1 MFKFLAKRIHD
12 GFMTIEEVNL
22 KFQAKVKE
30 AYKEM
35 YGEDLA

>member
-12 GFMTIEEVNL
+12 GFMTIDEVSP
-22 KFQAKVKE
+22 KFKSKVKE

-35 YGEDLA
+35 FGEDLA